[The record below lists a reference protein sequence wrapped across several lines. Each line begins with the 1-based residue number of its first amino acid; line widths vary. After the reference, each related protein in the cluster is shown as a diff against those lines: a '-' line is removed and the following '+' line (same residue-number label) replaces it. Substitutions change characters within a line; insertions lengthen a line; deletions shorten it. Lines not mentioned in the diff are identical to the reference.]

1 MGDKVGNSVGARVGD
16 CVGALVGAL
25 VGDEVGVRVGDWV
38 GTKVGAFD
46 VGALVGNSV
55 PMRTRSIETFAV
67 EGVVLVTIEF
77 TMMRNVLAEPLKFG
91 IM

>member
-1 MGDKVGNSVGARVGD
+1 MGDEVGSR
-16 CVGALVGAL
+16 VGAL

-38 GTKVGAFD
+38 GTKVGAFV

-77 TMMRNVLAEPLKFG
+77 TMMRKVLAEPLKFG